1 MTLLLISFTTP
12 RLKSATLE
20 VEILLPALLG
30 AGIILL
36 LFFLQRTRNELL
48 SQKLQNDLSQQQ
60 LSALKEEKR
69 LLEGRL
75 EERQKEENRYIAQIS
90 SLETTLQ
97 KEREMLLEKERFFT
111 QTQERLKLEFGE
123 LAQKFLEE
131 KGERL
136 GQKQNETLGLILKP
150 LSEQI
155 KTFRQKVEETH
166 AKEIEGRAILE
177 NEIKNLKALN
187 LKISEEALHLAQA
200 LKGESKTQGSWGE
213 MILEKILE
221 DSGLSKGREYEVQ
234 TSFKSEE
241 GRLLRPDVIVHLPEN
256 RDVVIDSKVSLIAY
270 ERFIHS
276 QQPQD
281 IAEHIRS
288 IKNHLK
294 ELSSKS
300 YDSLLKER
308 SLDFV
313 LMFIPIE
320 GAFIE
325 ALRHDPGLF
334 VEAYEKNIILVSPS
348 TLLVTLRT
356 IHHIWRYE
364 RQSQNAEEIARE
376 AGSMYDKL
384 VGFTEDF
391 LKIGE
396 QIEKS
401 EKIYSEALAKLK
413 EGKGNLIRRAERLRE
428 LGVKSKKSLDSR
440 LDSLG
445 D

>member
-1 MTLLLISFTTP
+1 MTLLLISFITP
-12 RLKSATLE
+12 RSKSATLE
-20 VEILLPALLG
+20 VEILLLALLG

-36 LFFLQRTRNELL
+36 LFFLWRTRNELL

-60 LSALKEEKR
+60 LSTLKEEKR

-97 KEREMLLEKERFFT
+97 KEREMLLEKERFLT

-166 AKEIEGRAILE
+166 AKEMEGRAVLE

-256 RDVVIDSKVSLIAY
+256 RDVVIDSKASLTAY

-325 ALRHDPGLF
+325 ALRHDPRLF

>member
-1 MTLLLISFTTP
+1 MTLLLISFATP
-12 RLKSATLE
+12 RSKSATLE
-20 VEILLPALLG
+20 VEILLLALLG
-30 AGIILL
+30 AGTILL
-36 LFFLQRTRNELL
+36 LFFLWRTRNELL

-60 LSALKEEKR
+60 LSTLKEEKR

-155 KTFRQKVEETH
+155 KTFRQKIEETH
-166 AKEIEGRAILE
+166 AKEMEGRAVLE

-256 RDVVIDSKVSLIAY
+256 RDVVIDSKVSLTAY

-276 QQPQD
+276 QQSQD

-325 ALRHDPGLF
+325 ALRHDPRLF